1 MRRNGFTLVEIMV
14 VVVVAGLMTL
24 IGFPKIRAALVR
36 SEVRAAASQVAAT
49 YASARANAIQT
60 NRATTLNYAGNR
72 VWITTVLPGGVL
84 DTIGVVRH
92 LDAAYGVTLSTTPAD
107 ATITIDPRGIANGPA
122 KFTITRAGVRDS
134 VKIGNYGSVIR

>member
-24 IGFPKIRAALVR
+24 IGFPKIRAALIR
-36 SEVRAAASQVAAT
+36 SEVRASVDQIAAA

-60 NRATTLNYAGNR
+60 SRETVLNSAGNR

-84 DTIGVVRH
+84 DTVGVVRH
-92 LDAAYGVTLSTTPAD
+92 LDAAYGVSMTTTNGAIP
-107 ATITIDPRGIANGPA
+107 IDPRGIANGPA
-122 KFTITRAGVRDS
+122 KFTITRAGVTDS
-134 VKIGNYGSVIR
+134 VRIGNYGSVIR